1 MTLKIVLMHYSAPPV
16 VGGVESVLAH
26 HARLMTKDGHGV
38 RALVGRGKSWD
49 NDIPLTVLPQID
61 SRHSEVL
68 AVKAE
73 LDQGVVSSKFH
84 ALVETIKTNLFT
96 FFDGADIVIAHN
108 ICSLHKNLA
117 LTAALYQFSNE
128 HRHPRLILWHHDLAW
143 TTPRYRAELHD
154 GYPWDLL
161 RISWQAV
168 RHVVVSEARQHEL
181 AKLMNLDKDL
191 IQVIPNGVE
200 TKQLFKL
207 ETQTVDLLTQ
217 LNLDAADPFLLLP
230 VRLTPRKNIELA
242 LRVLAVLRQEFPKA
256 MLVVTGP
263 EGPHNP
269 ANAEYKEM
277 LLRLRDSLG
286 LQGAAHFL
294 AEYTA
299 EFLPD
304 AVIADFFRLAD
315 ALLMPSREEGFGIP
329 LIEAAITRLPIFCT
343 DIPSLRALGGSD
355 ISLFSPD
362 ANPSDVATLIATRLR
377 SDLVYRFAVR
387 AKREYRWDGI
397 YTASIAPLLEAAT
410 PETKRGM

>member
-1 MTLKIVLMHYSAPPV
+1 MKIVLMHYSAPPV

-26 HARLMTKDGHGV
+26 HARLMTNARHEV
-38 RALVGRGKSWD
+38 QVLVGRGEVWD
-49 NDIPLTVLPQID
+49 NHIPVTVLPHID
-61 SRHSEVL
+61 SRHSDVL

-73 LDQGVVSSKFH
+73 LDRGIVSSKFH

-96 FFDGADIVIAHN
+96 YFTEADIVIAHN

-117 LTAALYQFSNE
+117 LTAALHQFNNDR
-128 HRHPRLILWHHDLAW
+128 HRPCLILWHHDLAW
-143 TTPRYRAELHD
+143 TTPRYRAELHE

-191 IQVIPNGVE
+191 IQVVPNGAE
-200 TKQLFKL
+200 IRQLFKL

-217 LNLDAADPFLLLP
+217 MNLDDAEPFLLLP

-242 LRVLAVLRQEFPKA
+242 LRVLAALRHEFPNA

-269 ANAEYKEM
+269 ANADYKEM

-294 AEYTA
+294 AEYTT

-304 AVIADFFRLAD
+304 TVVADFFRLAD

-343 DIPSLRALGGSD
+343 DIPSLRALGGSG

-362 ANPSDVATLIATRLR
+362 ANPSDVADLITTRLR
-377 SDLVYRFAVR
+377 TDKVYRFAAR
-387 AKREYRWDGI
+387 AKRTYTWERI
-397 YTASIAPLLEAAT
+397 YTASIAPLLEAAS
-410 PETKRGM
+410 PESAKGA

>member
-1 MTLKIVLMHYSAPPV
+1 MHYSAPPV

-26 HARLMTKDGHGV
+26 HARLMTKDGHHV
-38 RALVGRGKSWD
+38 RVLVGRGKSWD

-61 SRHSEVL
+61 SRHSDVL

-84 ALVETIKTNLFT
+84 ALVETITTNLFV
-96 FFDGADIVIAHN
+96 FLDEADLVIVHN

-117 LTAALYQFSNE
+117 LTAALHQFNNE
-128 HRHPRLILWHHDLAW
+128 RHRPRLILWHHDLAW

-200 TKQLFKL
+200 TRQLFKL

-217 LNLDAADPFLLLP
+217 MNLDDAEPFLLLP

-242 LRVLAVLRQEFPKA
+242 LRVLVALRHEFPKA
-256 MLVVTGP
+256 ILVVTGP

-269 ANAEYKEM
+269 ANAEYKET

-304 AVIADFFRLAD
+304 AVVADFFRLAD
-315 ALLMPSREEGFGIP
+315 ALLIPSREEGFGIP
-329 LIEAAITRLPIFCT
+329 LIEAALTRLPVFCA
-343 DIPSLRALGGSD
+343 DIPPLRALGGAD
-355 ISLFSPD
+355 VSLFSPD
-362 ANPSDVATLIATRLR
+362 ADPSAVADLIAARLR
-377 SDLVYRFAVR
+377 SDLVYRFAAR
-387 AKREYRWDGI
+387 AKREYTWEGI
-397 YTASIAPLLEAAT
+397 YTASIAPLLQAAS
-410 PETKRGM
+410 PESATGV